1 MSLLVTSTASR
12 DYINLRRRKLEQ
24 KLGKV
29 TEMEGTDQRFTQP
42 NFDLDRPSLRGIYFT
57 AIRPSLAE
65 FFGVFF
71 LTFGLYSAAVMT
83 GQDRSGFAQTVAVVF
98 LYISIFSITRTIRY
112 VLDYW
117 IGISSAFPIL
127 IDRISK

>member
-1 MSLLVTSTASR
+1 
-12 DYINLRRRKLEQ
+12 
-24 KLGKV
+24 
-29 TEMEGTDQRFTQP
+29 MEGTDQRFTQP

-83 GQDRSGFAQTVAVVF
+83 RQERSGGFAQTVAVVF
-98 LYISIFSITRTIRY
+98 LYIGIFSITRTIRY

>member
-1 MSLLVTSTASR
+1 
-12 DYINLRRRKLEQ
+12 
-24 KLGKV
+24 
-29 TEMEGTDQRFTQP
+29 MEGTDQRFTQP

-65 FFGVFF
+65 FFGVYF
-71 LTFGLYSAAVMT
+71 LTFGLYSAA
-83 GQDRSGFAQTVAVVF
+83 GGFAQTAAVVF
-98 LYISIFSITRTIRY
+98 LYIGIFSITRTIRY